1 MQEVYIYGCGGV
13 GDELAE
19 YFMYSEKYKL
29 MGFIDDNPNIR
40 ASMGVR
46 SRTLDEML
54 TERRPEEIKVIIS
67 IGEPAVRRIV
77 SEKVAR
83 AGVGEVTVD
92 ISDHFNP
99 EFSAVGKGTLL
110 HSHSYV
116 SVNAQIGHCCM
127 INKYALV
134 GHDCVLG
141 DYCVLSPRVTLGG
154 NVKVGDNTYIGTGA
168 LVRNGITI
176 GKNVIVGMGA
186 VVVKDVGDDAVVVG
200 NPAKFVRKNESQSV
214 FRK

>member
-40 ASMGVR
+40 ACMGVR

-141 DYCVLSPRVTLGG
+141 DYCVLSP
-154 NVKVGDNTYIGTGA
+154 K
-168 LVRNGITI
+168 
-176 GKNVIVGMGA
+176 
-186 VVVKDVGDDAVVVG
+186 
-200 NPAKFVRKNESQSV
+200 SQSDTGWKCKGRGQHLHRDRRACKKRNND
-214 FRK
+214 RKECYRRDGRCSGEGCRG